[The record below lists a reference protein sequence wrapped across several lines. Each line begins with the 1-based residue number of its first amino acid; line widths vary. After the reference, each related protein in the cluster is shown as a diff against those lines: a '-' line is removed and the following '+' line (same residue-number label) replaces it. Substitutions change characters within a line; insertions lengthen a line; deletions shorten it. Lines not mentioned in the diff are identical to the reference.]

1 MGVMVQF
8 EFATATRIIFGLGE
22 IGRIGALASE
32 YGGKAL
38 LIAGKNL
45 SRAKRLIAYLEDR
58 SVQVIIYQIE
68 GEPTV
73 QEVKEGADFARQNQ
87 AELVIGMGG
96 GSVLDAGKAIS
107 ALATNNGDIYEYLE
121 IIGKGS
127 SLKLSPLPYI
137 AIPTTA
143 GTGSEVTRNAV
154 LGSPE
159 QGLKVSMRSAMMIPR
174 VALVDPELTFSVP
187 TMITAS
193 TGLDALTQLIE
204 PFVSAHSNPLTD
216 AICRQGIGFVS
227 RSLRIA
233 AQDGGNAVARQE
245 MALASLFGG
254 LALANAK
261 LGAVHGF
268 AGVLGGK
275 YSAPHGAIC
284 ARLLPEVMRVNVR
297 ALTERDPENVAIVKY
312 RELAQIVTGDPGASI
327 MDGIDWVENL
337 CADLGSKGLSSF
349 GIKPAHFGD
358 LIPKAQNASSMKGNP
373 IRLTEQELGEI
384 LKRGLVDY

>member
-1 MGVMVQF
+1 MVQF

-22 IGRIGALASE
+22 LGRIGALASE
-32 YGGKAL
+32 FGGKAL

-45 SRAKRLIAYLEDR
+45 GRATRLIAYLKDH
-58 SVQVIIYQIE
+58 SVQVVIYQIE

-73 QEVKEGADFARQNQ
+73 QDVKEGADFARQNQ

-107 ALATNNGDIYEYLE
+107 ALATNPGDIYEYLE
-121 IIGKGS
+121 VIGKGS

-187 TMITAS
+187 SMITAN

-204 PFVSAHSNPLTD
+204 PFVSAHANPLTD
-216 AICRQGIGFVS
+216 AICHQGIGFVA
-227 RSLRIA
+227 RSLWIA
-233 AQDGGNAVARQE
+233 VQDGGNAVARQE

-284 ARLLPEVMRVNVR
+284 ARLLPEVMRVNAR
-297 ALTERDPENVAIVKY
+297 GLTERDPGNVAIVKY
-312 RELAQIVTGDPGASI
+312 RELAQIVTSDPGASI

-337 CADLGSKGLSSF
+337 CTDLGIKGLLSF

-373 IRLTEQELGEI
+373 IRLTEQELAEI

>member
-1 MGVMVQF
+1 MVQF
-8 EFATATRIIFGLGE
+8 EFATSPRIIFGPGE
-22 IGRIGALASE
+22 SGRIGGLASE
-32 YGGKAL
+32 FGGKAL
-38 LIAGKNL
+38 LVAGGSL
-45 SRAKRLIAYLEDR
+45 DRARRLIAKLEDESIR
-58 SVQVIIYQIE
+58 AIVYQIE
-68 GEPTV
+68 GEPTIQV
-73 QEVKEGADFARQNQ
+73 VEEGAELARQNLV
-87 AELVIGMGG
+87 ELVIGLGG
-96 GSVLDAGKAIS
+96 GSVLDSGKAIS
-107 ALATNNGDIYEYLE
+107 ALATNPGNIYEYLE
-121 IIGKGS
+121 VIGKGAP
-127 SLKLSPLPYI
+127 LQHPPLPYI

-143 GTGSEVTRNAV
+143 GTGAEVTRNAV

-187 TMITAS
+187 SMITAS

-204 PFVSAHSNPLTD
+204 PFVSAYSNPLTD
-216 AICRQGIGFVS
+216 AVCRQGIGFVKL
-227 RSLRIA
+227 SLRIA
-233 AQDGGNAVARQE
+233 VQDGGNAVARQE

-284 ARLLPEVMRVNVR
+284 ARLLPDVMRVNAR

-327 MDGIDWVENL
+327 LDGIDWVENL
-337 CADLGSKGLSSF
+337 CADLGIRGLSSF
-349 GIKPAHFGD
+349 GIKPAHFVD